1 MSELLTLQSFKENV
15 FDYEADKEW
24 NYRGEL
30 PAIVDFYADWCGPCK
45 MTAPVIDQLAQ
56 EYPQVKFLKVNVD
69 ENGDLAQQYQVM
81 SIPSVKMFVNGQVT
95 DTKVGYGGE
104 QGYRAMIQAVLK

>member
-1 MSELLTLQSFKENV
+1 M
-15 FDYEADKEW
+15 
-24 NYRGEL
+24 
-30 PAIVDFYADWCGPCK
+30 PANHVSSATFQQEVLEEKIPVLVDFFATWCGPCK
-45 MTAPVIDQLAQ
+45 MAGPVLDTLAD
-56 EYPQVKFLKVNVD
+56 EFAGKVKIVKVDVD

>member
-1 MSELLTLQSFKENV
+1 MPANHVSSATFQQEVLEEK
-15 FDYEADKEW
+15 
-24 NYRGEL
+24 L
-30 PAIVDFYADWCGPCK
+30 PVLVDFFATWCGPCK
-45 MTAPVIDQLAQ
+45 MAGPVLDTLAD
-56 EYPQVKFLKVNVD
+56 EFAGKVKIVKVDVD

-104 QGYRAMIQAVLK
+104 QGYCAMIQAVLK

>member
-1 MSELLTLQSFKENV
+1 MPANHVSSATFQQEVLEEK
-15 FDYEADKEW
+15 
-24 NYRGEL
+24 L
-30 PAIVDFYADWCGPCK
+30 PVLVDFFATWCGPCK
-45 MTAPVIDQLAQ
+45 MAGPVLDTLAD
-56 EYPQVKFLKVNVD
+56 EFAGKVKIVKVDVD

>member
-1 MSELLTLQSFKENV
+1 MPANHVSSATFQQEVLEEK
-15 FDYEADKEW
+15 
-24 NYRGEL
+24 L
-30 PAIVDFYADWCGPCK
+30 PVLVDFFATWCGPCK
-45 MTAPVIDQLAQ
+45 MAGPVLDTLAD
-56 EYPQVKFLKVNVD
+56 ELAGKVKIVKVDVD